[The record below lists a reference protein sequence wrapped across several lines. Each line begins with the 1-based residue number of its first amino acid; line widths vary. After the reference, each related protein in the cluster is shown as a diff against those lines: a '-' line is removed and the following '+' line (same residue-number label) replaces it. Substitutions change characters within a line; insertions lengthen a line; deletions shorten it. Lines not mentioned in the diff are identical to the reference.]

1 MAITISW
8 IGVALIEFGIILFL
22 LSKNKKQGLLTQ
34 QLQLEEERYR
44 VACEI
49 SNDILFE
56 YDIKNDCMNFSQKYS
71 ENFGRPSYREN
82 FAKKTKQEDCV
93 EKEDLSVYWEFILSL
108 ERGKKHI
115 ETEFRMKDKNGCFVW
130 CQILGK
136 TIMDD
141 NLRPVKVVG
150 KIQNIDMQKRELEI
164 LQIKARLDPLTNVYN
179 KCVTKELIEQ
189 KLKLADLEETH
200 ALMIIDIDDFKKIND
215 TYGHMLGDKVLV
227 NVISHI
233 RRMFRE
239 EDIVGRIGGDEFV
252 VFMNRVNSREDIAN
266 KAVSLFTAFQ
276 NYYRHDDE
284 NVEITGSV
292 GIAVYPR
299 DGQTYDELLEKADK
313 ALYEVKAKGK
323 NSFNIYSA
331 EESLG
336 KTRF

>member
-1 MAITISW
+1 MAIIIAL
-8 IGVALIEFGIILFL
+8 IGVAVIELGIIEYLYL
-22 LSKNKKQGLLTQ
+22 TNRKQGQLTK

-44 VACEI
+44 VACDI

-56 YDIKNDCMNFSQKYS
+56 YDIKNDCMRFANKYT
-71 ENFGRPSYREN
+71 EAFGKPSFQEK
-82 FAKKTKQEDCV
+82 FANKAKQDDRV
-93 EKEDLSVYWEFILSL
+93 EKEDLSVYWEFITSL
-108 ERGKKHI
+108 QKGRKHI
-115 ETEFRMKDKNGCFVW
+115 EAEFRMQDKNGNFVW
-130 CQILGK
+130 CQILGR
-136 TIMDD
+136 TIYDINFM
-141 NLRPVKVVG
+141 PVKVVG

-189 KLKLADLEETH
+189 KLKESNTDETH

-252 VFMNRVNSREDIAN
+252 VFMNHVNSREDIAN
-266 KAVSLFTAFQ
+266 KAVSLFTAFK
-276 NYYRHDDE
+276 NHYRQGDE

-292 GIAVYPR
+292 GISVYPR
-299 DGQTYDELLEKADK
+299 DGKSYDELLEKADK
-313 ALYEVKAKGK
+313 ALYEVKAMGK
-323 NSFNIYSA
+323 NSFNIYSG
-331 EESLG
+331 EE
-336 KTRF
+336 